1 MNVNVAVSLVICA
14 IVLISGLIFTLF
26 PRWGMKL
33 VCRCARSYMSEDLSS
48 DELYVMSF
56 RIYGIA
62 AMGLGFYALFQVV
75 QFMKI
80 HP

>member
-14 IVLISGLIFTLF
+14 IALISGLFFALF

-33 VCRCARSYMSEDLSS
+33 VCRCARSYMFEDLSS

-62 AMGLGFYALFQVV
+62 AMGLGVYALFQVV